1 MTDEIY
7 FLNTPVEIQEKIYND
22 IVEKL
27 SNLEIDNNNIVYL
40 RQVSSINF
48 SDNYYFEVY
57 VRPNIVDH
65 KTLISPEF
73 LIFLK

>member
-7 FLNTPVEIQEKIYND
+7 FLNTPVDVQEEIYND
-22 IVEKL
+22 IIEKL
-27 SNLEIDNNNIVYL
+27 SNLEIDDNHIVYL

-48 SDNYYFEVY
+48 SDSYYFEVF
-57 VRPNIVDH
+57 VKSSVVDH
-65 KTLISPEF
+65 ETLISPDF

>member
-7 FLNTPVEIQEKIYND
+7 FLNTPVEVQEEIYND
-22 IVEKL
+22 ILEKL
-27 SNLEIDNNNIVYL
+27 SNLEINNSDIVYL

>member
-7 FLNTPVEIQEKIYND
+7 FLNTPVEIQEEIYND

-27 SNLEIDNNNIVYL
+27 SNLEIDNNDIVYL